1 MLSIRDKLR
10 SRNIDRWHI
19 VATSQL
25 QNVAEHS
32 HCVGIIAEA
41 LLENLHK
48 INNSKPTLEER
59 YIVLKYAQVHD
70 LPEICLGDSP
80 STTGEYLKRVVPQ
93 LRETL
98 AKIERQ
104 LCPEI
109 AELENRMTEAYPYLK
124 HVCKA
129 ADILEAYSFMHI
141 AQGLDAQHNA
151 VVFEKLSNAISNHV
165 KKGQELYP
173 LYHWGC
179 IDELKDDIVHGQ
191 SAVID
196 FESKLT
202 LDF

>member
-10 SRNIDRWHI
+10 SRNIERWHI
-19 VATSQL
+19 VATTQV

-41 LLENLHK
+41 LLEMLHD
-48 INNSKPTLEER
+48 NACTKPSIEER
-59 YIVLKYAQVHD
+59 YIVLKYSQVHD

-98 AKIERQ
+98 AKLERQ

-109 AELENRMTEAYPYLK
+109 AELENRMAEAYPYLK

-141 AQGLDAQHNA
+141 AQGLDSQHND
-151 VVFEKLSNAISNHV
+151 VVFQKLSNAIANHIE
-165 KKGQELYP
+165 KGQTLYP
-173 LYHWGC
+173 LYDWSC
-179 IDELKDDIVHGQ
+179 IDTLKYDIVHGQ

-196 FESKLT
+196 FESKLV